1 MLRNLFRRNTSLQLP
16 IGRWRIGQPQNIV
29 DEKVR
34 RSNEDH
40 RGADLCQNTFFCGVQ
55 VLEGQDHKRS
65 GSLFD
70 EAGKNTKNTKE
81 KNDSDIKKLDFDP
94 LLPFC
99 M

>member
-1 MLRNLFRRNTSLQLP
+1 MKRCANTLDYKMLRNLFRRNTSLQPPL
-16 IGRWRIGQPQNIV
+16 GRWRIGQPQNIV

-40 RGADLCQNTFFCGVQ
+40 CGADLCQNA
-55 VLEGQDHKRS
+55 
-65 GSLFD
+65 FD
-70 EAGKNTKNTKE
+70 EADKNSKENNKE

>member
-16 IGRWRIGQPQNIV
+16 LGRWRIGQPQNIV

-40 RGADLCQNTFFCGVQ
+40 CGADLCQNTFFCGVQ
-55 VLEGQDHKRS
+55 VLEGQDHKRP
-65 GSLFD
+65 GSRFD
-70 EAGKNTKNTKE
+70 EAGKNTKE

>member
-1 MLRNLFRRNTSLQLP
+1 MKRCANTLDYKMLRNLFRRNTSLQPPL
-16 IGRWRIGQPQNIV
+16 GRWRIGQPQNIV

-40 RGADLCQNTFFCGVQ
+40 CGADLCQN
-55 VLEGQDHKRS
+55 S
-65 GSLFD
+65 FD
-70 EAGKNTKNTKE
+70 EADKNSKENNKE